1 MMFWDRGVRNR
12 LANSRTIRALVVR
25 VLISMALFAVFAA
38 HTVDLVNLRVVSYL
52 EHLAYDTR
60 MQADMPFTVDE
71 DIVLVGVDEK
81 SLSEVGRWPW
91 PRATMADLYER
102 LFEDYDIRQLG
113 IDGVFSEPEQP
124 LGAPDGPVPT
134 ETEAP
139 GGVGTQPGPSDERL
153 ADVLEGENVIL
164 GLSFQTEGG
173 PAGELP
179 TAVAAQTDLPEHLH
193 PPAHE
198 SYIGNLAL
206 IDGAVRSAGFADIPL
221 FDEDGRVRRTPM
233 LGVYNGQVYGS
244 LALVMAQSLEAELGL
259 HFEPP
264 RSGLAGALESSK
276 IRLDGREIPVDR
288 ESGLLIP
295 YRGPEFSFPRVSAA
309 DVLSGEADPELLEDT
324 VVLFGTAAVGLG
336 DFHST
341 PVADSMSSIEVHAH
355 VLSGLLDGRIARAPR
370 DGAVAEIGILAL
382 VGALLTLAY
391 LLWGGWGSAA
401 ATIGMMGGY
410 TAFNLGVWRWAD
422 LVLPIAPVLSFIV
435 LLYTLHLLY
444 GHIRETRSRRELST
458 VFSHYVPQQL
468 VDELMDNPRQV
479 PLEGESRYMTVLFSD
494 IHGFAGIAE
503 SLDPRELTQFMNEFL
518 TAMTRVIQ
526 RRRGTIDKYMGDS
539 VMAFWGAPLETP
551 DHARQAVFAALEMQR
566 EMSRLNG
573 RFRRRG
579 WPVLTL
585 GIGINTG
592 QMSVGNMGSEFRM
605 AYTVMGD
612 AVNLGSRL
620 EGLTRN
626 FDVGILCSEFTR
638 DAVPDVE
645 FMELDRVSV
654 RGREKPVTVYE
665 PLGPTEELPEH
676 TRLRAIQFE
685 QALEDLREGRY
696 REAAELLQRLIRED
710 PARTRLY
717 RHFYARADARA
728 GPYNPHEEETLTRG
742 GL

>member
-1 MMFWDRGVRNR
+1 MFRDWGVGNR
-12 LANSRTIRALVVR
+12 LTRSRTGRALVVR
-25 VLISMALFAVFAA
+25 VLISAGVFAVFAA
-38 HTVDLVNLRVVSYL
+38 HAADVVNLRVVTYL

-91 PRATMADLYER
+91 PRATLADIFER
-102 LFEDYDIRQLG
+102 LFEDYQIHQLG
-113 IDGVFSEPEQP
+113 IDGVFSEPERP
-124 LGAPDGPVPT
+124 LGMPGGPVA
-134 ETEAP
+134 EA
-139 GGVGTQPGPSDERL
+139 GMSGMEQRQPGPSDQRL
-153 ADVLEGENVIL
+153 AEILSGRNVVM
-164 GLSFQTEGG
+164 GLSFHTEGAPVG
-173 PAGELP
+173 S
-179 TAVAAQTDLPEHLH
+179 LPEPLAPATSLPQHLH

-198 SYIGNLAL
+198 SFIGNLGL
-206 IDGAVRSAGFADIPL
+206 IAAAVRDAGFADIPL

-233 LGVYNGQVYGS
+233 LGVHEGALYGS
-244 LALVMAQSLEAELGL
+244 LPLAMLRSLEAGGEGVG
-259 HFEPP
+259 FEIPGAGP
-264 RSGLAGALESSK
+264 LAALRSPQ
-276 IRLDGREIPVDR
+276 IRVGDRAIPVDR

-309 DVLSGEADPELLEDT
+309 DVLSGEAEAEVLEDT
-324 VVLFGTAAVGLG
+324 IVLFGTSAVGLG
-336 DFHST
+336 EFHPT
-341 PVADSMSSIEVHAH
+341 PVADNMSSIEVHAH

-370 DGAVAEIGILAL
+370 DGAMAEIGLLAL
-382 VGALLTLAY
+382 VGGALTLAY
-391 LLWGGWGSAA
+391 LVFGGWGSAA
-401 ATIGMMGGY
+401 ATLGAMGGY
-410 TAFNLGVWRWAD
+410 AAFNLGVWRWAD
-422 LVLPIAPVLSFIV
+422 VVLPLAPILLFVV
-435 LLYTLHLLY
+435 LLYILHLLY
-444 GHIRETRSRRELST
+444 GHVRETRSRQELST

-468 VDELMDNPRQV
+468 VDELMDNPHQV
-479 PLEGESRYMTVLFSD
+479 PLEGESRHMTVLFSD

-503 SLDPRELTQFMNEFL
+503 TLDPRELTQLMNEFL
-518 TAMTRVIQ
+518 TAMTRVIH

-620 EGLTRN
+620 EGLTRR

-638 DAVPDVE
+638 EAVPDVA

-654 RGREKPVTVYE
+654 RGRENPLTVYE
-665 PLGPTEELPEH
+665 PLGPEEELAEH

-685 QALEDLREGRY
+685 QALEELREGRY
-696 REAAELLQRLIRED
+696 REAAELLQQLIRED
-710 PARTRLY
+710 PARARLY
-717 RHFYARADARA
+717 RYFHARADARA
-728 GPYNPHEEETLTRG
+728 QAGNPHEEETLTRG